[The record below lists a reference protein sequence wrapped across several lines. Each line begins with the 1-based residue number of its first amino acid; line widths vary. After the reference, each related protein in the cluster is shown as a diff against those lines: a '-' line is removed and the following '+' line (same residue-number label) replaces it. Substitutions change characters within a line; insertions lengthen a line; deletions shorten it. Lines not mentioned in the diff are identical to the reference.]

1 MIDSLVTNKVTILL
15 LEAVSDKKL
24 DNMSAMSIIA
34 KGMEIMETFPNLNGE
49 EKKKMLMNVI
59 KKVAAGADGILG
71 TDDDVLP
78 KECIDTLQVILEKN
92 LTEDIIKV
100 ISDTARGKFN
110 INHAVAVAQETAT
123 VCMPLL
129 QKCFTAKTK

>member
-49 EKKKMLMNVI
+49 EKKK
-59 KKVAAGADGILG
+59 
-71 TDDDVLP
+71 
-78 KECIDTLQVILEKN
+78 CY
-92 LTEDIIKV
+92 
-100 ISDTARGKFN
+100 
-110 INHAVAVAQETAT
+110 
-123 VCMPLL
+123 
-129 QKCFTAKTK
+129 

>member
-1 MIDSLVTNKVTILL
+1 MLDSLVTNKVTILL
-15 LEAVSDKKL
+15 LESLSDNKI

-71 TDDDVLP
+71 TEDDVLP
-78 KECIDTLQVILEKN
+78 KECVETLQLILEKN
-92 LTEDIIKV
+92 LAEDIIKV
-100 ISDTARGKFN
+100 IADTAHGKFN
-110 INHAVAVAQETAT
+110 INHVIEIAKETST
-123 VCMPLL
+123 ICFPLI
-129 QKCFTAKTK
+129 QKCFSGKTK